1 MKIHEPFQ
9 LGNIPIRESGKLVS
23 KRKWSVDHFKDA
35 SDASTLWS
43 QITVYCPATIHSG
56 KKWIVKEIKGFLPDQ
71 AP

>member
-1 MKIHEPFQ
+1 MCFSF
-9 LGNIPIRESGKLVS
+9 NIPIRESSKLVAYRFS

-35 SDASTLWS
+35 SDASTPWS